1 MKLQRIVTSTVT
13 TYLQRGFTALLS
25 IACQIFS
32 VDIIQ
37 NSLWRADRLL
47 RIVEKGASVKKNGT
61 NTEITVPQFLDCAVC
76 TVELHSRAPCTP
88 LVQQHKT
95 TVPSLSP
102 CASHSN
108 MSKREM
114 QAIYT

>member
-47 RIVEKGASVKKNGT
+47 RIVEKGASVKKKWNKYGDYST
-61 NTEITVPQFLDCAVC
+61 AVFR
-76 TVELHSRAPCTP
+76 LR
-88 LVQQHKT
+88 
-95 TVPSLSP
+95 SL
-102 CASHSN
+102 
-108 MSKREM
+108 
-114 QAIYT
+114 YG